1 MNTQGKLRI
10 ATAGYRTDAKRSLVK
25 IYICCAVLLMMEASL
40 NEGFKD

>member
-10 ATAGYRTDAKRSLVK
+10 ATAGYRTDAKKSLVK
-25 IYICCAVLLMMEASL
+25 IYLLFYSIEDASEL